1 MVKGGGGCLM
11 TSMMWDAQCKFT
23 LVIGT
28 ELHEHESLLGQR
40 WLFPVLIANI
50 AVSKSHNLTI

>member
-1 MVKGGGGCLM
+1 M
-11 TSMMWDAQCKFT
+11 TSMMWDAQCKIT

-28 ELHEHESLLGQR
+28 ELDEHESLLGQR